1 MSSSSPQRLL
11 TTVLVVAA
19 LIAIVTTD
27 GSAGARMAH
36 YIAKPLATVSIL
48 AIALTARP
56 AAAPRYRWAVA
67 AGLSAS
73 LVGDVLLM
81 LPRDL
86 FVAGLAAFLV
96 AHLCYLA
103 AFLGESRLLARPIA
117 LVGYALVA
125 VTLAIT
131 LFPTLPT
138 ALRLPVLAYMAV
150 ITVMAAQ
157 GASWML
163 ASPSDSAR
171 RAAAGG
177 AWFLVS
183 DATLAIDRFRVDVP
197 YRELLVLGTYF
208 VAQWCIA
215 RSVARTVTA
224 PGGDGARS
232 RPTMRLLAW
241 LCIGAGSGLLSV
253 GLSSALVLPAAAQGR
268 SESGSPG
275 GSPSGSSSVATAPQ
289 PRLMRAGDVDTIP
302 LVRAMTRVAYGR
314 DSLQF
319 GELRLPDGRGPFPVA
334 IIVHGGC
341 WLSRYA
347 SVRNSAPLAEAL
359 AAAGIATWNVEYR
372 RYDHPGGG
380 WPGTFRDVADGAD
393 YVRTLAHQYALDT
406 TRVVVAGHSAGAHL
420 ALWLASRRTLP
431 ATSAVAG
438 GIPLALRGVVAIG
451 GITDL
456 REFFLRQRTTCGNP
470 GVESLLGGVPDSVP
484 QRVRETSPIERL
496 PLGVP
501 SVHIA
506 GDRDFIA
513 PLAVRAAFVDAARAR
528 GDSAWLVTV
537 AGEGHFEAITP
548 ARAAGRAV
556 IDAIR
561 ALLSGPT
568 SR

>member
-1 MSSSSPQRLL
+1 MSSTSPQRLL

-19 LIAIVTTD
+19 LTAIVTTD

-36 YIAKPLATVSIL
+36 YIAKPLATVTIL

-56 AAAPRYRWAVA
+56 ARAPRYRWAVA

-117 LVGYALVA
+117 LAGYALVA
-125 VTLAIT
+125 VTLAVT

-138 ALRLPVLAYMAV
+138 ALRAPVLAYMAV

-163 ASPSDSAR
+163 ATPSESAR

-215 RSVARTVTA
+215 RSVALTA
-224 PGGDGARS
+224 AVSGGDSARS

-241 LCIGAGSGLLSV
+241 LCIGAGSGVLSA
-253 GLSSALVLPAAAQGR
+253 GLSSALAWPAAAQSR
-268 SESGSPG
+268 SQG
-275 GSPSGSSSVATAPQ
+275 GSPTGSSGATSTAPQ

-334 IIVHGGC
+334 IVVHGGC

-359 AAAGIATWNVEYR
+359 AAAGIATWNIEYR

-380 WPGTFRDVADGAD
+380 WPGTFRDIADGAD
-393 YVRTLAHQYALDT
+393 YVRTLARQYALDT

-431 ATSAVAG
+431 AASAVAG
-438 GIPLALRGVVAIG
+438 GTPLALRGVVAIG

-470 GVESLLGGVPDSVP
+470 GVESLLGGIPDSVP
-484 QRVRETSPIERL
+484 ARVRETSPIERL

-537 AGEGHFEAITP
+537 AGEGHFEAMTP
-548 ARAAGRAV
+548 TRAAGRAV

-561 ALLSGPT
+561 SLLSGAT